1 MAAIAAANHVGVS
14 VATAAAALSNFTSVK
29 RRMEEIACIDGVTV
43 YDDFAHHPS
52 AIKLTLAGLRAKV
65 GCARIIAVI
74 EPRSNTMRMGYHDQ
88 NLLAATDEA
97 NVLVWYS
104 ELENYARNFK
114 ALFASREQV
123 IVMHSVADIVD
134 ALLMQL
140 RKDDHVVIMS
150 NGAFSGSHS
159 LLVNALVRKSKSALG

>member
-1 MAAIAAANHVGVS
+1 MY
-14 VATAAAALSNFTSVK
+14 K
-29 RRMEEIACIDGVTV
+29 RQEIACIDGVTV

-52 AIKLTLAGLRAKV
+52 AIKLTLEGLRAKV

-74 EPRSNTMRMGYHDQ
+74 ELRSNTMRMGYHDQ

-114 ALFASREQV
+114 ALFARREQV
-123 IVMHSVADIVD
+123 IVKHSVADIVD
-134 ALLMQL
+134 ALLIKL
-140 RKDDHVVIMS
+140 RKGDHVVFMS
-150 NGAFSGSHS
+150 NGAFSGIHS
-159 LLVNALVRKSKSALG
+159 MFLNALIRKS